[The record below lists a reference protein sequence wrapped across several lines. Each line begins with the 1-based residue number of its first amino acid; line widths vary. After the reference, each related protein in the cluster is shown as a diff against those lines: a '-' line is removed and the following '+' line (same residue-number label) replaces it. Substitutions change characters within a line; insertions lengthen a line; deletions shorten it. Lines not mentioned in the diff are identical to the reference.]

1 MRRLLA
7 VPFAILAL
15 PAAAQDGPI
24 TITPEQIAEIFCI
37 ARIGNDMA
45 PVEGLLSES
54 LTAAIAEAEAKND
67 VIAAAAPDEKP
78 PLGDGIPWQ
87 TWPDYAA
94 ECEPGAVTLTM
105 DRAEV
110 QVLYGF
116 PDSPGANFADKLEL
130 TLVEDPTIGTG
141 RWRIDNVVYAEQ
153 GDLRSAMIGAFAQ

>member
-7 VPFAILAL
+7 VPFAILAV
-15 PAAAQDGPI
+15 PVVAQDGPI

-37 ARIGNDMA
+37 SRIGNDMA
-45 PVEGLLSES
+45 PVEGLLTEG
-54 LTAAIAEAEAKND
+54 LIAAIGEAEAKND

-78 PLGDGIPWQ
+78 PLGDGVPWQ

-94 ECEPGAVTLTM
+94 ECAPGAVTLIM

-110 QVLYGF
+110 QIVYGF
-116 PDSPGANFADKLEL
+116 PESPGANFVDKLEL
-130 TLVEDPTIGTG
+130 ILVDDPMIGAG

-153 GDLRSAMIGAFAQ
+153 GDLRSALIGAFEQ